1 MIINSQSYTLAIAS
15 AWIIFN
21 YTEITRKQ
29 SVTQAANSPYNEES
43 EFDSNGDTVWLLSHS
58 VYIIS
63 KAKHYYA
70 CYAMIIDLSVHHVAC
85 K

>member
-1 MIINSQSYTLAIAS
+1 MMIDSQSCTLAIAS

-43 EFDSNGDTVWLLSHS
+43 ESDSNGDRVWL
-58 VYIIS
+58 VTQFIS

-70 CYAMIIDLSVHHVAC
+70 CYAIYDYWFKYSP
-85 K
+85 